1 MVLSKKFV
9 FFRSPSELATDSGNA
24 NVWRVNSTGQ
34 LNPWGNTDNSNGV
47 RPASNFKITDTDLS
61 NKCFFLVAVYLQSE
75 FWQR

>member
-34 LNPWGNTDNSNGV
+34 LNANGTTNTNGV
-47 RPASNFKITDTDLS
+47 RPAFMKYKN
-61 NKCFFLVAVYLQSE
+61 
-75 FWQR
+75 R